1 MPRMPIMPN
10 PQGPLAPE
18 PGWITMNAIVKPALL
33 NDPVERGIATYLDE
47 IIALRHDLHQYP
59 ELAFQEHRTSKKVAA
74 LLADWGYEVAAG
86 IAGTGVVATLR
97 RGDGQR
103 SIGIRADMDALPI
116 EEATGLDYASSNPGV
131 MHACGHDGHTSIL
144 LAAARYLAENG
155 NFSGTLRLIFQPA
168 EEIGAGARKMLSEGL
183 FERFPVDAVFGLH
196 NWPGVPTGQ
205 FGFVVGPAMAS
216 VDQAVIKIVGK
227 GGHGAEPHRAVDPVL
242 ASASFITA
250 LQSVVSRNI
259 DPQDMAV
266 ATVGS
271 IHAGSASN
279 VIPESVEM
287 KLTMR
292 AFSEGVRAKLQERI
306 PALARAQAES
316 FGAEADVNYRL
327 GFPALVN
334 HAGETD
340 FARNVAVSALG
351 PAALAA
357 DFRPRTAS
365 EDFAFML
372 EAKPGSYL
380 FVGNGDSAPL
390 HSAQYNFNDAIIAP
404 AARYWV
410 RLAETFL
417 ADDNR

>member
-1 MPRMPIMPN
+1 
-10 PQGPLAPE
+10 
-18 PGWITMNAIVKPALL
+18 MNAIIKTASIT
-33 NDPVERGIATYLDE
+33 DPIETGIAAYLDE
-47 IIALRHDLHQYP
+47 IVALRHDLHQYP
-59 ELAFQEHRTSKKVAA
+59 ELAFQEHRTAKKVAS
-74 LLADWGYEVAAG
+74 LLADWGYEVATG

-97 RGDGQR
+97 RGNGNR

-116 EEATGLDYASSNPGV
+116 EEATGLDYESANPGV

-144 LAAARYLAENG
+144 LAAARYLAESG
-155 NFSGTLRLIFQPA
+155 SFSGTLRLIFQPA

-183 FERFPVDAVFGLH
+183 FDRFPVDAVFGLH

-205 FGFVVGPAMAS
+205 FGFVTGPAMAS
-216 VDQAVIKIVGK
+216 VDKAVINIVGK

-259 DPQDMAV
+259 DPQEMAV

-292 AFSEGVRAKLQERI
+292 AYNETVRARLQERI

-316 FGAEADVNYRL
+316 FGAVAEVDYRL

-334 HAGETD
+334 HAEETE
-340 FARNVAVSALG
+340 FARNVALQALG
-351 PAALAA
+351 SAAVEA

-365 EDFAFML
+365 EDFAFL
-372 EAKPGSYL
+372 LQAKPGSYL

-390 HSAQYNFNDAIIAP
+390 HSARYDFNDAIIAP

-410 RLAETFL
+410 RLAEAFL
-417 ADDNR
+417 ANDNG

>member
-1 MPRMPIMPN
+1 MNIIAQNPRS
-10 PQGPLAPE
+10 
-18 PGWITMNAIVKPALL
+18 
-33 NDPVERGIATYLDE
+33 NDPVDKGIAAYLDE

-59 ELAFQEHRTSKKVAA
+59 ELAFQELRTSKLVASR
-74 LLADWGYEVAAG
+74 LSSWGYEVATG
-86 IAGTGVVATLR
+86 IAGTGIVATLR
-97 RGDGQR
+97 RGEGKKR
-103 SIGIRADMDALPI
+103 IGIRADMDALPI
-116 EEATGLDYASSNPGV
+116 EEATGLSYASSNPGV

-144 LAAARYLAENG
+144 LAAARYLAESG

-168 EEIGAGARKMLSEGL
+168 EEIGAGARKMISEGL

-196 NWPGVPTGQ
+196 NWPGVSAGK
-205 FGFVVGPAMAS
+205 FGFVAGPAMAS
-216 VDQAVIKIVGK
+216 VDQAVIKIIGK
-227 GGHGAEPHRAVDPVL
+227 GGHGAEPHHAVDPVL

-250 LQSVVSRNI
+250 LQSVVSRNV
-259 DPQDMAV
+259 DPQEMAV
-266 ATVGS
+266 VTVGS

-292 AFSEGVRAKLQERI
+292 AFSETVRQLLRERI
-306 PALARAQAES
+306 PVLARAQAES

-327 GFPALVN
+327 GFPALIN
-334 HAGETD
+334 HAAETA
-340 FARNVAVSALG
+340 FARDVADDALG
-351 PAALAA
+351 PAAIEK

-372 EAKPGSYL
+372 QANPGSYL

-390 HSAQYNFNDAIIAP
+390 HSAHYNFNDAIIAP

-417 ADDNR
+417 TDDNG

>member
-1 MPRMPIMPN
+1 
-10 PQGPLAPE
+10 
-18 PGWITMNAIVKPALL
+18 
-33 NDPVERGIATYLDE
+33 
-47 IIALRHDLHQYP
+47 
-59 ELAFQEHRTSKKVAA
+59 
-74 LLADWGYEVAAG
+74 
-86 IAGTGVVATLR
+86 
-97 RGDGQR
+97 
-103 SIGIRADMDALPI
+103 
-116 EEATGLDYASSNPGV
+116 
-131 MHACGHDGHTSIL
+131 
-144 LAAARYLAENG
+144 
-155 NFSGTLRLIFQPA
+155 
-168 EEIGAGARKMLSEGL
+168 
-183 FERFPVDAVFGLH
+183 
-196 NWPGVPTGQ
+196 
-205 FGFVVGPAMAS
+205 MAS
-216 VDQAVIKIVGK
+216 VDQALIKIIGK

-250 LQSVVSRNI
+250 LQSVVSRNV

-292 AFSEGVRAKLQERI
+292 AFSETVRQLLRERI

-334 HAGETD
+334 HAGETE
-340 FARNVAVSALG
+340 FARRVAYDALG
-351 PAALAA
+351 AEAIEK

-372 EAKPGSYL
+372 QANPGSYL

-390 HSAQYNFNDAIIAP
+390 HSAHYNFNDAIIAP

-417 ADDNR
+417 TDDNG

>member
-1 MPRMPIMPN
+1 
-10 PQGPLAPE
+10 
-18 PGWITMNAIVKPALL
+18 MNAIITPPLDA
-33 NDPVERGIATYLDE
+33 DQIETGIAAYLDE

-59 ELAFQEHRTSKKVAA
+59 ELAFQEHRTAKKVAS
-74 LLADWGYEVAAG
+74 LLADWGYDVATG
-86 IAGTGVVATLR
+86 IAGTGVVATLK
-97 RGDGQR
+97 RGDSKR
-103 SIGIRADMDALPI
+103 SLGIRADMDALPI

-131 MHACGHDGHTSIL
+131 MHACGHDGHTSVL
-144 LAAARYLAENG
+144 LAAARYLAGSG

-183 FERFPVDAVFGLH
+183 FDRFPVDAVFGLH

-205 FGFVVGPAMAS
+205 FGFVAGPAMAS

-242 ASASFITA
+242 ASASFIMA

-292 AFSEGVRAKLQERI
+292 AFSEQVRARLQERI

-316 FGAEADVNYRL
+316 FGAVAEVNYRL

-334 HAGETD
+334 HADETA
-340 FARNVAVSALG
+340 FARTVALQTLG
-351 PAALAA
+351 TGAVQA

-390 HSAQYNFNDAIIAP
+390 HSAQYDFNDAIIAP
-404 AARYWV
+404 AARYWG
-410 RLAETFL
+410 RLAEIFL

>member
-1 MPRMPIMPN
+1 MNIITQNPRS
-10 PQGPLAPE
+10 
-18 PGWITMNAIVKPALL
+18 K
-33 NDPVERGIATYLDE
+33 DPVEKGIAAYLDE

-59 ELAFQEHRTSKKVAA
+59 ELAFQELRTSKLVASH
-74 LLADWGYEVAAG
+74 LSSWGYEVATG
-86 IAGTGVVATLR
+86 IAGTGIVATLR
-97 RGDGQR
+97 RGDGKKR
-103 SIGIRADMDALPI
+103 IGIRADMDALPI
-116 EEATGLDYASSNPGV
+116 EEATGLAYASSNPGV

-144 LAAARYLAENG
+144 LAAARYLAESG

-168 EEIGAGARKMLSEGL
+168 EEIGAGARKMISEGL

-196 NWPGVPTGQ
+196 NWPNVPAGQ
-205 FGFVVGPAMAS
+205 FGFVSGPAMAS
-216 VDQAVIKIVGK
+216 VDQAVIKIIGK

-250 LQSVVSRNI
+250 LQSVVSRNV

-266 ATVGS
+266 VTVGS

-292 AFSEGVRAKLQERI
+292 AFSETVRQLLRERI

-334 HAGETD
+334 HAGETE
-340 FARNVAVSALG
+340 FAKRVAYDALG
-351 PAALAA
+351 AEAIEK

-372 EAKPGSYL
+372 QANPGSYL

-390 HSAQYNFNDAIIAP
+390 HSAHYNFNDAIIAP

-417 ADDNR
+417 TEDNG

>member
-1 MPRMPIMPN
+1 
-10 PQGPLAPE
+10 
-18 PGWITMNAIVKPALL
+18 MNIIAQNSHS
-33 NDPVERGIATYLDE
+33 NDPVEKGIAAYLDE

-59 ELAFQEHRTSKKVAA
+59 ELAFQELRTSKLVASR
-74 LLADWGYEVAAG
+74 LSSWGYEVATG
-86 IAGTGVVATLR
+86 IAGTGIVATLK
-97 RGDGQR
+97 RGDGKKR
-103 SIGIRADMDALPI
+103 IGIRADMDALPI
-116 EEATGLDYASSNPGV
+116 EEATGLAYASSNPGV

-144 LAAARYLAENG
+144 LAAARYLAESG

-168 EEIGAGARKMLSEGL
+168 EEIGAGARKMISEGL

-196 NWPGVPTGQ
+196 NWPGVPAGQ
-205 FGFVVGPAMAS
+205 FGFISGPAMAS
-216 VDQAVIKIVGK
+216 VDQAVIKIIGK

-250 LQSVVSRNI
+250 LQSVVSRNV

-266 ATVGS
+266 VTVGS

-292 AFSEGVRAKLQERI
+292 AFSETVRQLLRERI

-334 HAGETD
+334 HTAETA
-340 FARNVAVSALG
+340 FARDVAYDALG
-351 PAALAA
+351 PAAVEK

-372 EAKPGSYL
+372 QANPGSYL

-390 HSAQYNFNDAIIAP
+390 HNAHYNFNDAIIAP

-417 ADDNR
+417 TDDNG

>member
-1 MPRMPIMPN
+1 
-10 PQGPLAPE
+10 
-18 PGWITMNAIVKPALL
+18 MNAIIKPASVT
-33 NDPVERGIATYLDE
+33 DQIETGIAAYLDE

-59 ELAFQEHRTSKKVAA
+59 ELAFQEHRTSKKVAS
-74 LLADWGYEVAAG
+74 LLADWGYEVATG
-86 IAGTGVVATLR
+86 IAGTGVVATLK

-103 SIGIRADMDALPI
+103 SLGIRADMDALPI

-144 LAAARYLAENG
+144 LAAARYLAESANL
-155 NFSGTLRLIFQPA
+155 SGTLRLIFQPA
-168 EEIGAGARKMLSEGL
+168 EEIGAGARKMLLEGL
-183 FERFPVDAVFGLH
+183 FDRFPVDAVFGLH

-205 FGFVVGPAMAS
+205 FGFVTGPAMAS
-216 VDQAVIKIVGK
+216 VDKAVINIVGK

-259 DPQDMAV
+259 DPQEMAV

-292 AFSEGVRAKLQERI
+292 AYNETVRTRLQERI

-316 FGAEADVNYRL
+316 FGAVAEVDYRL

-334 HAGETD
+334 HAEETE
-340 FARNVAVSALG
+340 FARNVALQALG
-351 PAALAA
+351 SAAVEA

-365 EDFAFML
+365 EDFAFL
-372 EAKPGSYL
+372 LQAKPGSYL

-390 HSAQYNFNDAIIAP
+390 HSARYDFNDAIIAP

-410 RLAETFL
+410 RLAEAFL
-417 ADDNR
+417 ANDNG

>member
-1 MPRMPIMPN
+1 
-10 PQGPLAPE
+10 
-18 PGWITMNAIVKPALL
+18 MNAIIKTASIT
-33 NDPVERGIATYLDE
+33 DPIETGIAVYLDE

-59 ELAFQEHRTSKKVAA
+59 ELAFQEHRTAKKVAS
-74 LLADWGYEVAAG
+74 LLAEWGYEVATG

-97 RGDGQR
+97 RGNGNR

-116 EEATGLDYASSNPGV
+116 EEATGLEYASANPGV

-144 LAAARYLAENG
+144 LAAARYLAESG
-155 NFSGTLRLIFQPA
+155 NFSGILRLIFQPA

-183 FERFPVDAVFGLH
+183 FDRFPVDAVFGLH
-196 NWPGVPTGQ
+196 NWPGVPTAQ
-205 FGFVVGPAMAS
+205 FGFVAGPAMAS
-216 VDQAVIKIVGK
+216 VDKAVITIVGK
-227 GGHGAEPHRAVDPVL
+227 GGHGAEPHRSVDPVL

-259 DPQDMAV
+259 DPQEMAV

-292 AFSEGVRAKLQERI
+292 AYNETVRARLQERI

-316 FGAEADVNYRL
+316 FGAAAEVDYRL

-334 HAGETD
+334 HAEETE
-340 FARNVAVSALG
+340 FARNVALQALG
-351 PAALAA
+351 ASAVEA

-365 EDFAFML
+365 EDFAFL
-372 EAKPGSYL
+372 LQAKPGSYL
-380 FVGNGDSAPL
+380 FVGNGDTAPL
-390 HSAQYNFNDAIIAP
+390 HSARYDFNDAIIVP

-410 RLAETFL
+410 RLAEAFL
-417 ADDNR
+417 ANDNG

>member
-1 MPRMPIMPN
+1 
-10 PQGPLAPE
+10 
-18 PGWITMNAIVKPALL
+18 MNIIAQNSHS
-33 NDPVERGIATYLDE
+33 NDPVEKGIAAYLDE

-59 ELAFQEHRTSKKVAA
+59 ELAFQELRTSKLVASH
-74 LLADWGYEVAAG
+74 LSSWGYEVATG
-86 IAGTGVVATLR
+86 IAGTGIVATLK
-97 RGDGQR
+97 RGDGKKR
-103 SIGIRADMDALPI
+103 IGIRADMDALPI
-116 EEATGLDYASSNPGV
+116 EEATGLAYASSNPGV

-144 LAAARYLAENG
+144 LAAARYLAESG

-168 EEIGAGARKMLSEGL
+168 EEIGAGARKMISEGL

-196 NWPGVPTGQ
+196 NWPGVPAGQ
-205 FGFVVGPAMAS
+205 FGFVSGPAMAS
-216 VDQAVIKIVGK
+216 VDQAVIKIIGK

-250 LQSVVSRNI
+250 LQSVVSRNV

-266 ATVGS
+266 VTVGS

-292 AFSEGVRAKLQERI
+292 AFSETVRQLLRERI

-334 HAGETD
+334 HTAETA
-340 FARNVAVSALG
+340 FARDVAYDALG
-351 PAALAA
+351 PAAVEK

-372 EAKPGSYL
+372 QANPGSYL

-390 HSAQYNFNDAIIAP
+390 HNAHYNFNDAIIAP

-417 ADDNR
+417 TDDNG

>member
-1 MPRMPIMPN
+1 
-10 PQGPLAPE
+10 
-18 PGWITMNAIVKPALL
+18 MNAIIKTPSAA
-33 NDPVERGIATYLDE
+33 DQIEAGIAAYLDE

-59 ELAFQEHRTSKKVAA
+59 ELAFQEHRTAKKVAS
-74 LLADWGYEVAAG
+74 LLAEWGYEVATG

-97 RGDGQR
+97 RGNGNR

-116 EEATGLDYASSNPGV
+116 EEATGLEYQSANPGV

-144 LAAARYLAENG
+144 LAAARYLAESG

-183 FERFPVDAVFGLH
+183 FDRFPVDAVFGLH

-205 FGFVVGPAMAS
+205 LGFVAGPAMAS
-216 VDQAVIKIVGK
+216 VDKAVIKIVGK

-259 DPQDMAV
+259 DPQEMAV

-292 AFSEGVRAKLQERI
+292 AYNEAVRTRLQERI

-316 FGAEADVNYRL
+316 FGAAAEVDYRL
-327 GFPALVN
+327 GFPALFN
-334 HAGETD
+334 HAEETE
-340 FARNVAVSALG
+340 FARNVALQALG
-351 PAALAA
+351 PSAVEA

-365 EDFAFML
+365 EDFAFL
-372 EAKPGSYL
+372 LQAKPGSYL

-390 HSAQYNFNDAIIAP
+390 HSARYDFNDAIIAP

-410 RLAETFL
+410 RLAEAFL
-417 ADDNR
+417 ANDNG

>member
-1 MPRMPIMPN
+1 
-10 PQGPLAPE
+10 
-18 PGWITMNAIVKPALL
+18 MNIIAQNSHS
-33 NDPVERGIATYLDE
+33 NDPVEKGIAAYLDE

-59 ELAFQEHRTSKKVAA
+59 ELAFQELRTSKLVASH
-74 LLADWGYEVAAG
+74 LSSWGYEVATG
-86 IAGTGVVATLR
+86 IAGTGIVATLK
-97 RGDGQR
+97 RGDGKKR
-103 SIGIRADMDALPI
+103 IGIRADMDALPI
-116 EEATGLDYASSNPGV
+116 EEATGLAYASSNPGV

-144 LAAARYLAENG
+144 LAAARYLAESG

-168 EEIGAGARKMLSEGL
+168 EEIGAGARKMISEGL

-196 NWPGVPTGQ
+196 NWPGVPAGQ
-205 FGFVVGPAMAS
+205 FGFVSGPAMAS
-216 VDQAVIKIVGK
+216 VDQAVIKIIGK

-250 LQSVVSRNI
+250 LQSVVSRNV

-266 ATVGS
+266 VTVGS

-292 AFSEGVRAKLQERI
+292 AFSETVRQLLRERI

-334 HAGETD
+334 HAAETD
-340 FARNVAVSALG
+340 FARNVAHDALG
-351 PAALAA
+351 PAAIEK

-372 EAKPGSYL
+372 QANPGSYL

-390 HSAQYNFNDAIIAP
+390 HSAHYNFNDAIIAP

-417 ADDNR
+417 TDDNG

>member
-1 MPRMPIMPN
+1 MDVIAQNPRS
-10 PQGPLAPE
+10 
-18 PGWITMNAIVKPALL
+18 
-33 NDPVERGIATYLDE
+33 NDPVEKGIAAYLDE

-59 ELAFQEHRTSKKVAA
+59 ELAFQELRTSKLVASR
-74 LLADWGYEVAAG
+74 LSSWGYEVATG
-86 IAGTGVVATLR
+86 IAGTGIVATLR
-97 RGDGQR
+97 RGDGKKR
-103 SIGIRADMDALPI
+103 IGIRADMDALPI
-116 EEATGLDYASSNPGV
+116 EEATGLDYASNNPGV

-144 LAAARYLAENG
+144 LAAARYLAESG

-168 EEIGAGARKMLSEGL
+168 EEIGAGARKMIAEGL
-183 FERFPVDAVFGLH
+183 FDRFPVDAVFGLH

-205 FGFVVGPAMAS
+205 FGFVAGPAMAS
-216 VDQAVIKIVGK
+216 VDKAIIKIIGK

-250 LQSVVSRNI
+250 LQSVVSRNV

-266 ATVGS
+266 VTVGS

-287 KLTMR
+287 QLTMR
-292 AFSEGVRAKLQERI
+292 AYSETVRQLLGERI

-334 HAGETD
+334 HAKETA
-340 FARNVAVSALG
+340 FARDVAYDALG
-351 PAALAA
+351 SAAIEK

-372 EAKPGSYL
+372 LANPGSYL

-390 HSAQYNFNDAIIAP
+390 HSAYYNFNDAIIAP

-410 RLAETFL
+410 RLAEAFL
-417 ADDNR
+417 TDDNG

>member
-1 MPRMPIMPN
+1 
-10 PQGPLAPE
+10 
-18 PGWITMNAIVKPALL
+18 MNAIIKTPSAA
-33 NDPVERGIATYLDE
+33 DQIEAGIAAYLDE

-59 ELAFQEHRTSKKVAA
+59 ELAFQEHRTAKKVAS
-74 LLADWGYEVAAG
+74 LLAEWGYEVATG

-97 RGDGQR
+97 RGNGNR

-116 EEATGLDYASSNPGV
+116 EEATGLEYQSANPGV

-144 LAAARYLAENG
+144 LAAARYLAESG
-155 NFSGTLRLIFQPA
+155 SFSGTLRLIFQPA

-183 FERFPVDAVFGLH
+183 FDRFPVDAVFGLH
-196 NWPGVPTGQ
+196 NWPGVPTAQ
-205 FGFVVGPAMAS
+205 FGFVAGPAMAS
-216 VDQAVIKIVGK
+216 VDKAVIKIVGK

-259 DPQDMAV
+259 DPQEMAV

-292 AFSEGVRAKLQERI
+292 AYNETVRTRLRERI

-316 FGAEADVNYRL
+316 FGAAAEVDYRL
-327 GFPALVN
+327 GFPALFN
-334 HAGETD
+334 HAEETE
-340 FARNVAVSALG
+340 FARNVALQALG
-351 PAALAA
+351 PSAVEA

-365 EDFAFML
+365 EDFAFL
-372 EAKPGSYL
+372 LQAKPGSYF

-390 HSAQYNFNDAIIAP
+390 HSARYDFNDAIIAP

-410 RLAETFL
+410 RLAEAFL
-417 ADDNR
+417 ANDNG

>member
-1 MPRMPIMPN
+1 
-10 PQGPLAPE
+10 
-18 PGWITMNAIVKPALL
+18 MNIIAHNSRS
-33 NDPVERGIATYLDE
+33 NDPVERGIAAYLDE

-59 ELAFQEHRTSKKVAA
+59 ELAFQELRTSKLVASR
-74 LLADWGYEVAAG
+74 LSSWGYEVATG
-86 IAGTGVVATLR
+86 IAGTGIVATLR
-97 RGDGQR
+97 RGEGKKR
-103 SIGIRADMDALPI
+103 IGIRADMDALPI
-116 EEATGLDYASSNPGV
+116 EEATGLAYASSNPGV
-131 MHACGHDGHTSIL
+131 MHACGHDGHTAIL
-144 LAAARYLAENG
+144 LAATRYLAESG

-168 EEIGAGARKMLSEGL
+168 EEIGAGARKMISEGL

-205 FGFVVGPAMAS
+205 FGFVTGPAMAS
-216 VDQAVIKIVGK
+216 VDKAIIKIIGK
-227 GGHGAEPHRAVDPVL
+227 GGHGAEPHRTVDPVL

-250 LQSVVSRNI
+250 LQSVVSRNV

-266 ATVGS
+266 VTVGS

-287 KLTMR
+287 QLTMR
-292 AFSEGVRAKLQERI
+292 AFSETVRQLLRERI

-334 HAGETD
+334 HAAETA
-340 FARNVAVSALG
+340 FARDVAHDALG
-351 PAALAA
+351 PAAIEK

-372 EAKPGSYL
+372 QANPGSYL

-390 HSAQYNFNDAIIAP
+390 HSAHYNFNDAIIAP

-417 ADDNR
+417 TDDNG

>member
-1 MPRMPIMPN
+1 
-10 PQGPLAPE
+10 
-18 PGWITMNAIVKPALL
+18 MNAIIKPASVT
-33 NDPVERGIATYLDE
+33 DQIETGIAAYLDE

-59 ELAFQEHRTSKKVAA
+59 ELAFQEHRTSKKVAS
-74 LLADWGYEVAAG
+74 LLADWGYEVATG
-86 IAGTGVVATLR
+86 IAGTGVVATLK

-103 SIGIRADMDALPI
+103 SLGIRADMDALPI

-144 LAAARYLAENG
+144 LAAARYLAESA

-183 FERFPVDAVFGLH
+183 FDRFPVDAVFGLH

-205 FGFVVGPAMAS
+205 FGFVTGPAMAS
-216 VDQAVIKIVGK
+216 VDKAVINIVGK

-259 DPQDMAV
+259 DPQEMAV

-292 AFSEGVRAKLQERI
+292 AYNETVRTRLQERI

-316 FGAEADVNYRL
+316 FGAVAEVDYRL

-334 HAGETD
+334 HAEETE
-340 FARNVAVSALG
+340 FARNVALQALG
-351 PAALAA
+351 SAAVEA

-365 EDFAFML
+365 EDFAFL
-372 EAKPGSYL
+372 LQAKPGSYL

-390 HSAQYNFNDAIIAP
+390 HSARYDFNDAIIAP

-410 RLAETFL
+410 LLAEAFL
-417 ADDNR
+417 ANDNG

>member
-1 MPRMPIMPN
+1 
-10 PQGPLAPE
+10 
-18 PGWITMNAIVKPALL
+18 MNAIIKTASIT
-33 NDPVERGIATYLDE
+33 DPIETGIAAYLDE
-47 IIALRHDLHQYP
+47 IVALRHDLHQYP
-59 ELAFQEHRTSKKVAA
+59 ELAFQEHRTAKKVAS
-74 LLADWGYEVAAG
+74 LLADWGYEVATG

-97 RGDGQR
+97 RGNGNR

-116 EEATGLDYASSNPGV
+116 EEATGLDYESANPGV

-144 LAAARYLAENG
+144 LAAARYLAESG

-183 FERFPVDAVFGLH
+183 FDRFPVDAVFGLH
-196 NWPGVPTGQ
+196 NWPGVPSGQ
-205 FGFVVGPAMAS
+205 FGFVAGPAMAS
-216 VDQAVIKIVGK
+216 VDKAVITIVGK

-259 DPQDMAV
+259 DPQEMAV

-292 AFSEGVRAKLQERI
+292 AYNKTVRARLQERI

-316 FGAEADVNYRL
+316 FGAAAKVDYRL

-334 HAGETD
+334 HAEETE
-340 FARNVAVSALG
+340 FARNVALQALG
-351 PAALAA
+351 SAAVEA

-365 EDFAFML
+365 EDFAFL
-372 EAKPGSYL
+372 LQAKPGSYL

-390 HSAQYNFNDAIIAP
+390 HSARYDFNDAIIAP

-410 RLAETFL
+410 RLAEAFL
-417 ADDNR
+417 ANDNG

>member
-1 MPRMPIMPN
+1 MNIIAQNPRS
-10 PQGPLAPE
+10 
-18 PGWITMNAIVKPALL
+18 
-33 NDPVERGIATYLDE
+33 NDPVDKGIAAYLDE

-59 ELAFQEHRTSKKVAA
+59 ELAFQELRTSKLVASR
-74 LLADWGYEVAAG
+74 LSSWGYEVATG
-86 IAGTGVVATLR
+86 IAGTGIVATLR
-97 RGDGQR
+97 RGEGKKR
-103 SIGIRADMDALPI
+103 IGIRADMDALPI
-116 EEATGLDYASSNPGV
+116 EEATGLSYASSNPGV

-144 LAAARYLAENG
+144 LAAARYLAESG

-168 EEIGAGARKMLSEGL
+168 EEIGAGARKMISEGL

-196 NWPGVPTGQ
+196 NWPGVPAGQ
-205 FGFVVGPAMAS
+205 FGFVSGPAMAS
-216 VDQAVIKIVGK
+216 VDQAVIKIIGK
-227 GGHGAEPHRAVDPVL
+227 GGHGAEPHHAVDPVL

-250 LQSVVSRNI
+250 LQSVVSRNV
-259 DPQDMAV
+259 DPQEMAV
-266 ATVGS
+266 VTVGS

-292 AFSEGVRAKLQERI
+292 AFSETVRQLLRERI

-327 GFPALVN
+327 GFPALIN
-334 HAGETD
+334 HAAETA
-340 FARNVAVSALG
+340 FARDVADDALG
-351 PAALAA
+351 PAAIEK

-372 EAKPGSYL
+372 QANPGSYV

-390 HSAQYNFNDAIIAP
+390 HSAHYNFNDAIIAP

-417 ADDNR
+417 TDDNG